1 MNLVLFGPPG
11 AGKGTQAK
19 ILQERHGWPQLSTGD
34 MLRAA
39 VAAGTPLGQ
48 RVEEILALGDLV
60 SDDIVIDIVGER
72 YDRPD
77 CADGA
82 VFDGFPRTLRQA
94 EALDTLLSARG
105 RKVDAVIELKV
116 KEDILLGRVE
126 QRIKAGQAR
135 ADDNPETLRKR
146 LAVYHEDTKPLLDYY
161 ARQHKLTGIDGMAP
175 IEEVTRAIAT
185 LVEAKSAVEQGIA
198 GRRQS

>member
-1 MNLVLFGPPG
+1 LNLVLFGPPG

-77 CADGA
+77 CSDGA

>member
-1 MNLVLFGPPG
+1 
-11 AGKGTQAK
+11 
-19 ILQERHGWPQLSTGD
+19 
-34 MLRAA
+34 
-39 VAAGTPLGQ
+39 
-48 RVEEILALGDLV
+48 
-60 SDDIVIDIVGER
+60 
-72 YDRPD
+72 
-77 CADGA
+77 
-82 VFDGFPRTLRQA
+82 LRQA

>member
-1 MNLVLFGPPG
+1 
-11 AGKGTQAK
+11 
-19 ILQERHGWPQLSTGD
+19 

>member
-1 MNLVLFGPPG
+1 LNLVLFGPPG